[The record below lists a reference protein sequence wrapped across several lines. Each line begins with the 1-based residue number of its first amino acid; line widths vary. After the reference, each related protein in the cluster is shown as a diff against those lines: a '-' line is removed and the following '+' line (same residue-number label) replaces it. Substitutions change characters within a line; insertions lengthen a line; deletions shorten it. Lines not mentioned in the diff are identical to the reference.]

1 MSTIILVGK
10 TACGKSTTAK
20 LMEAMGYQRI
30 VTDTTRPKREGETDG
45 IDYHFRTQD
54 EFEVLKEAGYYAES
68 VDYEAAFGHC
78 SYGSAKEAYESKKDS
93 VIVLNPYGLKMVKK
107 NVVSGSTISIFMDVP
122 EDILVERLHIR
133 GDAEDEITR
142 RLEHDRIDFADM
154 PKVCDYTISVT
165 GKETEEE
172 ILKKVLVLVDSKEPK
187 LHIAFAVDDNNGMM
201 FNHRRVSKD
210 SKLCEELLN
219 TVRVS
224 HGQIQIRPYSSSIFE
239 DRVCAS
245 DDPWNKAGPNDIVF
259 VEDVDPATIHGVTE
273 VTLFRWNRKYP
284 SDLKSTFNFSEY
296 ELVETKEFTGSS
308 HEKISKE
315 TWKKQEKRRKQR

>member
-20 LMEAMGYQRI
+20 LMEKLGYQRI

-54 EFEVLKEAGYYAES
+54 EFEALKEAGYYAES

-78 SYGSAKEAYESKKDS
+78 SYGSAKGSYESSQNS
-93 VIVLNPYGLKMVKK
+93 VIVLNPYGLKMVKD
-107 NVVSGSTISIFMDVP
+107 NVIAGSIISIFLDVP
-122 EDILVERLHIR
+122 EDILVERLHTR
-133 GDAEDEITR
+133 GDTEDEIVR

-154 PKVCDYTISVT
+154 SEICDYTISVT

-172 ILKKVLVLVDSKEPK
+172 ILNKVLALVDSKEPK

-210 SKLCEELLN
+210 SKLCKKLRILSTLLVDGFKFDH
-219 TVRVS
+219 TLHLCLKTGFIRRTT
-224 HGQIQIRPYSSSIFE
+224 HG
-239 DRVCAS
+239 
-245 DDPWNKAGPNDIVF
+245 
-259 VEDVDPATIHGVTE
+259 T
-273 VTLFRWNRKYP
+273 
-284 SDLKSTFNFSEY
+284 
-296 ELVETKEFTGSS
+296 
-308 HEKISKE
+308 
-315 TWKKQEKRRKQR
+315 RRALMILCLLRM

>member
-54 EFEVLKEAGYYAES
+54 EFEALKEAGYYAES

-154 PKVCDYTISVT
+154 PKVCDYTISIT

-187 LHIAFAVDDNNGMM
+187 LHIAFAIDDNNGMM

-210 SKLCEELLN
+210 SKLCKELLN
-219 TVRVS
+219 TAYSSGGRLR
-224 HGQIQIRPYSSSIFE
+224 IRPYSSPLFE
-239 DRVCAS
+239 DGVYTS

-259 VEDVDPATIHGVTE
+259 IEDVDPATILGVTE

-296 ELVETKEFTGSS
+296 ELVKTKEFTGSS
-308 HEKISKE
+308 HEKITKE